1 MAVPRAHAI
10 DPALLLRAYA
20 NGVFPMAESASDPE
34 VFWVRPEA
42 RGIIP
47 LDAFHMPRRLA
58 RTIRRGVFD
67 IRFDTDFPGV
77 IAGCAERTEGRPST
91 WINAPIRE
99 AYGRLFAFAR
109 KVAIG
114 LKKAV
119 PCRKVGVA
127 VVGLEVAHTHIHLVP
142 MDDIADL
149 NFKKPRLR
157 FTDSE
162 YAEIAASIQKH
173 LQ

>member
-1 MAVPRAHAI
+1 MASIFARILAGELPAYSVAEDADHFAFLDVKPLKRGHTLVIPRAEI
-10 DPALLLRAYA
+10 DYL
-20 NGVFPMAESASDPE
+20 
-34 VFWVRPEA
+34 
-42 RGIIP
+42 
-47 LDAFHMPRRLA
+47 
-58 RTIRRGVFD
+58 FD
-67 IRFDTDFPGV
+67 MS
-77 IAGCAERTEGRPST
+77 E
-91 WINAPIRE
+91 E

>member
-1 MAVPRAHAI
+1 MASIFARILAGELPAYYVAEDADHFAFLDVKPLKRGHTLVIPRAEI
-10 DPALLLRAYA
+10 DYL
-20 NGVFPMAESASDPE
+20 
-34 VFWVRPEA
+34 
-42 RGIIP
+42 
-47 LDAFHMPRRLA
+47 
-58 RTIRRGVFD
+58 FD
-67 IRFDTDFPGV
+67 MS
-77 IAGCAERTEGRPST
+77 E
-91 WINAPIRE
+91 E